1 MKTALDIPD
10 DLFREIKVEA
20 ALRGRKLKDLV
31 SEFLRVGLAASRQ
44 APTAV
49 ARIEKNP
56 ITGLPVIVGGHPATP
71 ELEMTPERVAE
82 ILSQEPTE

>member
-31 SEFLRVGLAASRQ
+31 SEFLRLGLAASRQ
-44 APTAV
+44 TPTGV
-49 ARIEKNP
+49 ARIGKSP
-56 ITGLPVIVGGHPATP
+56 ITGLPVIVGGHPAPP

-82 ILSQEPTE
+82 ILGREPTE